1 MVRYCTVWYGMVENG
16 MADAG
21 TDSYKKLQLLP

>member
-1 MVRYCTVWYGMVENG
+1 MVRYGIVRYGMVEND

>member
-1 MVRYCTVWYGMVENG
+1 MVRYGIVRYGMVENG